1 MSKIKE
7 ISPSKKMASNAYTI
21 LEILA
26 VISIIGILTAVGVV
40 SYRGVLKNNV
50 KTSLEND
57 IRNGISQ
64 LKLEKASTGRYL
76 SSEDLKASNGN
87 TIIVQELVAE
97 TPTSGHCISVT
108 DVKTG
113 TTLYG
118 TTKNNEIKT
127 GNCPEPVYQPE

>member
-1 MSKIKE
+1 M
-7 ISPSKKMASNAYTI
+7 SPSKKMASNAYTI
-21 LEILA
+21 MEILV

-76 SSEDLKASNGN
+76 SSEDLKTSNGN
-87 TIIVQELVAE
+87 TIIVQELVAGV
-97 TPTSGHCISVT
+97 PTGGHCVSVT

-127 GNCPEPVYQPE
+127 GSCPAPGINP

>member
-7 ISPSKKMASNAYTI
+7 MSPSKKMASNAYTI

-26 VISIIGILTAVGVV
+26 VISIIGILTVVGVV
-40 SYRGVLKNNV
+40 SYRGVSKNNV

-76 SSEDLKASNGN
+76 SSEDLKTSNGN
-87 TIIVQELVAE
+87 TIIVQELVAGV
-97 TPTSGHCISVT
+97 PTGGHCVSVT

-127 GNCPEPVYQPE
+127 GNCPAPSNKP